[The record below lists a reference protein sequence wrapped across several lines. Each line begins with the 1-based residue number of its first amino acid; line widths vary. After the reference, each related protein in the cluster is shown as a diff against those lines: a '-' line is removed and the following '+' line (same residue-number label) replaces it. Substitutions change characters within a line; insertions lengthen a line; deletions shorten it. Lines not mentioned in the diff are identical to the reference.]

1 MLQIF
6 LALKQGGFEAFSK
19 KAQVLK
25 KNSNVYEE
33 CSTKI
38 HQDLTVD
45 NIIRLYMFFKR
56 ADLDRRNSE
65 DERTPIPYYLIGF
78 LNKFLREQNIS
89 YNTFFES
96 DIGIINSAYNFL
108 SSLTSIYRELYEKD
122 KNIDYNKMIK
132 QPIDNSILEQAIKIL
147 SLSKQTFPTI
157 KV

>member
-1 MLQIF
+1 
-6 LALKQGGFEAFSK
+6 
-19 KAQVLK
+19 
-25 KNSNVYEE
+25 
-33 CSTKI
+33 
-38 HQDLTVD
+38 
-45 NIIRLYMFFKR
+45 MFFKR